1 MQQFELIDQ
10 KKSTDKKKEKMEKK
24 VKMIATEDDEVVL
37 VQYIS
42 TFWNSLYNM
51 QIYTCKQID
60 MTHTNMRF

>member
-37 VQYIS
+37 V
-42 TFWNSLYNM
+42 
-51 QIYTCKQID
+51 
-60 MTHTNMRF
+60 